1 MIENSKSTSDLVAE
15 KIRQSIII
23 GEFANGEALKQDVLA
38 ELYDVSKIP
47 VREALYQLKTEG
59 LVSFKN
65 NRGSTVSSLSRT
77 EVEEIYIMRIALE
90 EIALKR
96 AIPKLQPENL
106 IAAESA
112 LKLLDTSSN
121 YSHWPALNWEF
132 HASLYKAANM
142 PKLLDTVSVLHNNV
156 SRYLLLYLKKMDF
169 QQTSQQ
175 EHWDL
180 LAACSDGKPKEA
192 LKILRKHMQDALHQT
207 LLYMK

>member
-65 NRGSTVSSLSRT
+65 NRGSTVSSLSRS

-106 IAAESA
+106 VTAEST
-112 LKLLDTSSN
+112 LKLLDASSN
-121 YSHWPALNWEF
+121 HLHWPALNWKF

-142 PKLLDTVSVLHNNV
+142 PKLLETVSILHNNV
-156 SRYLLLYLKKMDF
+156 SRYLLLYLKNMAF

-180 LAACSDGKPKEA
+180 LEACIDGKQKEA
-192 LKILRKHMQDALHQT
+192 LKILKKHMNDALHQT
-207 LLYMK
+207 LLYSA